1 MTGILILFGVIILI
15 LLFLML
21 LMHRRI
27 QQLVV
32 EIDGLKSKMNITT
45 SELEALSRNV
55 EEYKK
60 LKM

>member
-1 MTGILILFGVIILI
+1 MTGIFILFGVIILV
-15 LLFLML
+15 LLFLMV

-32 EIDGLKSKMNITT
+32 EIEELKSKMNITT